1 VRWIQRRTRQRDAG
15 TQPSRP
21 SARLIG
27 IAVVAAAAIGV
38 GALAAAGALAAGN
51 HPSAQHPA
59 LSPVRI
65 SPGVHNGTLSPS
77 PPVGGGLTPA
87 QIRAAYD
94 LGPLYRQ
101 GIDGAKQT
109 IVLVDSFG
117 SPTIASDL
125 AHFDHY
131 FGLPAPPSFRVI
143 QPAGKVPAY
152 HASNSNRS
160 GWAAETTLDV
170 EWAHV
175 MAPGARIVLV
185 ETPTSEN
192 EGTTGFPQIVTAEK
206 YALRH
211 KLGQVISQSFAATEQ
226 TFSHKSDF
234 AAIRNL
240 RGAYQLAY
248 RDHVTVVGATGDEGV
263 TSYKYNMVDE
273 YTTPAVSWPATD
285 PLVTAVG
292 GTQLNLRPNGGRKSP
307 DVAWNGSGGGRSI
320 VFGRPS
326 YQNSVRGVTGPHRGV
341 PDISMDASCNSSVAI
356 YGSFYSGQRGQ
367 WSTICGTSLA
377 TPLFAGIVALA
388 YQYAHQ
394 HGGHALG
401 LINPALYKIEALHEP
416 GMVDITKGN
425 NSQTVTNG
433 GKSYR
438 VKGFS
443 AGPGYDLVTGAG
455 TIDARY
461 FVPELAKL
469 AG

>member
-1 VRWIQRRTRQRDAG
+1 VRWIQRPARQPDASTRQ
-15 TQPSRP
+15 SRP
-21 SARLIG
+21 PVRLIG
-27 IAVVAAAAIGV
+27 VTVLAAAAVTV
-38 GALAAAGALAAGN
+38 GALAATGALATGGRK
-51 HPSAQHPA
+51 SAQQTA
-59 LSPVRI
+59 LSPIRM
-65 SPGVHNGTLSPS
+65 SPGVHNGTASPS
-77 PPVGGGLTPA
+77 APAGGLTPV
-87 QIRAAYD
+87 QLRAAYG
-94 LGPLYRQ
+94 LGPLYKK
-101 GIDGAKQT
+101 GIDGARQT
-109 IVLVDSFG
+109 IVIVDSFG

-125 AHFDHY
+125 AHFDKY
-131 FGLPAPPSFRVI
+131 FHLPAPPSFRVI
-143 QPAGKVPAY
+143 QPAGTVPPY

-175 MAPGARIVLV
+175 MAPGASIALL

-206 YALRH
+206 YALNH

-226 TFSHKSDF
+226 TFSKKSDY

-248 RDHVTVVGATGDEGV
+248 KDHVTVLAATGDNGV
-263 TSYKYNMVDE
+263 TSDKYNMVDE

-292 GTQLNLRPNGGRKSP
+292 GTQLNLRADGGRKSP
-307 DVAWNGSGGGRSI
+307 DVAWRDSGGGRSI

-326 YQNSVRGVTGPHRGV
+326 YQNSVRGLTGRHRGV

-356 YGSFYSGQRGQ
+356 YGSFYGGHRGE
-367 WSTICGTSLA
+367 WSPICGTSLA

-388 YQYAHQ
+388 DQYA
-394 HGGHALG
+394 GHSLG
-401 LINPALYKIEALHEP
+401 LINPALYQIQARHES
-416 GMVDITKGN
+416 GVVDILKGN
-425 NSQTVTNG
+425 NSQTVRNG
-433 GKSYR
+433 GKTYK

-443 AGPGYDLVTGAG
+443 ARRGYDLVTGTG
-455 TIDARY
+455 TVDARY